1 MSRRCALTTVD
12 NPYNPFENF
21 NSWYL
26 YDMTLGYNCSA
37 YLARIA
43 RTSDQFT
50 DEENEIEIERAIDE
64 ILKYDFSGIYR
75 KVVIN
80 ETNPDSKQTEVA

>member
-21 NSWYL
+21 SSWYM
-26 YDMTLGYNCSA
+26 YDMTMGYNCSA

-50 DEENEIEIERAIDE
+50 DVENEIEIERAIDE
-64 ILKYDFSGIYR
+64 IMKYDFAGIYR

-80 ETNPDSKQTEVA
+80 DSNPQSQTIATV

>member
-1 MSRRCALTTVD
+1 MNRRCALTTMD
-12 NPYNPFENF
+12 NPYNPFDNF

-26 YDMTLGYNCSA
+26 YDMISGYDTSG

-43 RTSDQFT
+43 RTSEQFT

-64 ILKYDFSGIYR
+64 IMKYDFGGFYR
-75 KVVIN
+75 KLVR
-80 ETNPDSKQTEVA
+80 EEKNPS